1 LRRRLTIA
9 LVVLSGSGLASARDL
24 ALVSNKGNE
33 VTTITMAELVRIC
46 KGQTDRWPDGRPVVL
61 LMRDPTLPEMKL
73 VLEKVYGTTPEAVN
87 DLIVAAN
94 HGRTNHPAV
103 IVVNSDADVVKRVAS
118 TPGAVGL
125 VDVYSINSA
134 VEVVKI
140 GGKLPLGPGYPLHG
154 N

>member
-1 LRRRLTIA
+1 LLRLLTIA

-24 ALVSNKGNE
+24 ALVSNKGNG

-46 KGQTDRWPDGRPVVL
+46 KGQTDRWPDGRPVVF
-61 LMRDPTLPEMKL
+61 LMRDPASPEMKL
-73 VLEKVYGTTPEAVN
+73 VVEKIYGTTPEAVN

-94 HGRTNHPAV
+94 HGRMNHPAV
-103 IVVNSDADVVKRVAS
+103 IVLNSDEDVVKRVAS
-118 TPGAVGL
+118 TPGAMGL

-140 GGKLPLGPGYPLHG
+140 GGKMPLGPGYPLHG

>member
-1 LRRRLTIA
+1 MRRLLTIA
-9 LVVLSGSGLASARDL
+9 LVVLSGSGLASASDL
-24 ALVSNKGNE
+24 ALVSNKGNG

-61 LMRDPTLPEMKL
+61 LMRDPASPEMKL
-73 VLEKVYGTTPEAVN
+73 VVEKVYGTTPEAVN
-87 DLIVAAN
+87 ALIVAAN
-94 HGRTNHPAV
+94 HGRINHPAV

>member
-1 LRRRLTIA
+1 MGRLLTIA
-9 LVVLSGSGLASARDL
+9 LVVLSGSGSASARDL
-24 ALVSNKGNE
+24 ALVSNKGNG

-46 KGQTDRWPDGRPVVL
+46 KGQTGRWPDRRPVVL
-61 LMRDPTLPEMKL
+61 LMRDPASPEMKL
-73 VLEKVYGTTPEAVN
+73 VVEKIYGMTPEAVN

-94 HGRTNHPAV
+94 HGRMNHPAV

>member
-1 LRRRLTIA
+1 MLRLLTIA

-24 ALVSNKGNE
+24 ALVSNKGNG

-46 KGQTDRWPDGRPVVL
+46 KGQTDRWPDGRPVVF
-61 LMRDPTLPEMKL
+61 LMRDPASPEMKL
-73 VLEKVYGTTPEAVN
+73 VVEKIYGTTPEAVN

-94 HGRTNHPAV
+94 HGRMNHPAV
-103 IVVNSDADVVKRVAS
+103 IVLNSDEDVVKRVAS
-118 TPGAVGL
+118 TPGAMGL

-140 GGKLPLGPGYPLHG
+140 GGKMPLGPGYPLHG